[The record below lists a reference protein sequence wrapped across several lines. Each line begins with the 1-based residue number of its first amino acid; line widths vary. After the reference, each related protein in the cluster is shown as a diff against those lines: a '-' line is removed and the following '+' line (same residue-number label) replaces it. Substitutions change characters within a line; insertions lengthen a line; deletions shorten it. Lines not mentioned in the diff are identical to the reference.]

1 MGGIAGAAMI
11 DDGGWMLDEVCGM
24 RNAHGG
30 GQNRMPEVRKN
41 ARCSFTET
49 DGVGYNGGGGT
60 AAVVNR

>member
-30 GQNRMPEVRKN
+30 GQNRMPEVRKK
-41 ARCSFTET
+41 CSMLIH
-49 DGVGYNGGGGT
+49 
-60 AAVVNR
+60 